1 MFRSLSIAVSGLA
14 LLALAGTAQAQVLQ
28 GNVIHVDPG
37 TGVIVLEGGRQVQV
51 TPGTQIIVGGQPARL
66 ETIRPGTAVVIQPGQ
81 PAMQAPGTTTVVT
94 APGLATAP
102 LRATVIGV
110 VTDIDND
117 GEITIK
123 SNDGD
128 EFEVKVTPA
137 VAANLKKGDGVTID
151 LNFHSP
157 SAAPR
162 LR

>member
-1 MFRSLSIAVSGLA
+1 MLRTLSIAALA
-14 LLALAGTAQAQVLQ
+14 LLALTGVASAQVLQ

-81 PAMQAPGTTTVVT
+81 PVMQSPSTTTTVVT
-94 APGLATAP
+94 APGVAVAP
-102 LRATVIGV
+102 LRSTVVGV

-137 VAANLKKGDGVTID
+137 VAANLKKGDGVTME
-151 LNFHSP
+151 LQFHSP
-157 SAAPR
+157 SASPR
-162 LR
+162 IR